1 MVRSQPLCSSGTG
14 QPADMG
20 CVAALSSSVWLS
32 IASSHP
38 TSTHFV
44 PLCSKT
50 QCQLCCGR
58 IRLMRNKRNIQVGA
72 APESACNV
80 DVQLHR

>member
-1 MVRSQPLCSSGTG
+1 
-14 QPADMG
+14 MG
-20 CVAALSSSVWLS
+20 CVAALSSSVWLGT
-32 IASSHP
+32 ASSRP
-38 TSTHFV
+38 TATLLM

-72 APESACNV
+72 ARETACNMHM
-80 DVQLHR
+80 QLHR